1 MSRRR
6 GCETTPRV
14 RVTEPVYKGKLR
26 PWGKTESSQDYV
38 LLAKRLAAELIDW
51 RTLSTAQGEQDFIFP
66 NSQGGFVDYENF
78 EGAF

>member
-1 MSRRR
+1 VSRRR

-14 RVTEPVYKGKLR
+14 RVTETVYKGKLR
-26 PWGKTESSQDYV
+26 PWGKTESSEDYV
-38 LLAKRLAAELIDW
+38 PLAKRLAAELIDW

>member
-1 MSRRR
+1 
-6 GCETTPRV
+6 
-14 RVTEPVYKGKLR
+14 
-26 PWGKTESSQDYV
+26 
-38 LLAKRLAAELIDW
+38 LAAELIDW